1 MAVVET
7 KSLRKEFGHTIA
19 VDGID
24 LEPARVSTSSC
35 SARPGAARQPCC
47 G

>member
-7 KSLRKEFGHTIA
+7 KSLRKEFGHTTA

-24 LEPARVSTSSC
+24 LET
-35 SARPGAARQPCC
+35 GE

>member
-24 LEPARVSTSSC
+24 LETGEAEYLVLLGPSGSGKTT
-35 SARPGAARQPCC
+35 
-47 G
+47 